1 MHVKKALVLGMARSG
16 IAVAKLLQLRGAEV
30 WVCDTKAKEAF
41 NGALDEL
48 IANGAHLLLEEK
60 HPEEHLEGLDL
71 LVVSPGIRIEHPAI
85 ARAKELGV

>member
-1 MHVKKALVLGMARSG
+1 MKVNKAMVLGMARSG

-48 IANGAHLLLEEK
+48 IDALVTADRAEK
-60 HPEEHLEGLDL
+60 LKSGQHE
-71 LVVSPGIRIEHPAI
+71 
-85 ARAKELGV
+85 